1 MFVNAFLLRFS
12 CGNIKGWT
20 KPFQRQFYS
29 TINHR
34 HISLWTFFIQCSQC
48 LFKLLLSFLTH
59 THTHMH
65 FRRYANEF
73 LFFPT
78 PWKLLKSLQQDWLP
92 PPTVSAPLQTKQ
104 TETKGS
110 TSHLERNFNNEPVL
124 LQNWRKGEKWNWTPT
139 NISKIVP
146 TFFGFMNTIFKT
158 LFSMIPKN
166 RNFCYTFE

>member
-1 MFVNAFLLRFS
+1 MFTMSVQ
-12 CGNIKGWT
+12 T
-20 KPFQRQFYS
+20 
-29 TINHR
+29 
-34 HISLWTFFIQCSQC
+34 TFIF
-48 LFKLLLSFLTH
+48 FN

-73 LFFPT
+73 FFSPT

-124 LQNWRKGEKWNWTPT
+124 LQNWRKGESEIEHQLTSQKLFQLFLALWIQYLKLYALWYLKTG
-139 NISKIVP
+139 
-146 TFFGFMNTIFKT
+146 TFVTRLNSLRVFQ
-158 LFSMIPKN
+158 
-166 RNFCYTFE
+166 